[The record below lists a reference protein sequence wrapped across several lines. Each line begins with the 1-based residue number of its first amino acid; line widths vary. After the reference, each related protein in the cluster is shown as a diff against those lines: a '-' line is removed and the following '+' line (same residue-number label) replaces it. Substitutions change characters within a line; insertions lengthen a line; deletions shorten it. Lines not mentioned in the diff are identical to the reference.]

1 VFVTELHA
9 PGVRRSDAEAARWEL
24 FVFGEVRD
32 VLASRRPDTLLVV
45 HEGRERRGEW
55 REALA
60 AAGLVSSR
68 DDARPPGDAPAA

>member
-1 VFVTELHA
+1 MFVTELDA
-9 PGVRRSDAEAARWEL
+9 PGVQPSDAEAARWEL

-45 HEGRERRGEW
+45 HEGRERRGDW

-60 AAGLVSSR
+60 AAGLLGS
-68 DDARPPGDAPAA
+68 DEPPRPGAAPAD